1 AFQNMRYA
9 QIISD
14 LTEISLATVIH
25 HAGPADD
32 LEICDPRELGQDVVL
47 DAIDERPAFLLVAQI
62 FKRQNRNPSCYRM
75 TDQFTFR
82 NDPSSSRHQRD
93 QARWL
98 DYAAPI
104 SFLARKVPC
113 AAPESVHALT
123 NVRHL
128 QLARER
134 TCTGALDLSLGT

>member
-1 AFQNMRYA
+1 MCVSARLDQLRVEAKMRAGSADAAFQNMRYA

-32 LEICDPRELGQDVVL
+32 LEICDPRQLGQDVVL

-62 FKRQNRNPSCYRM
+62 FKRQNRDPSCYRM

-82 NDPSSSRHQRD
+82 KDPSSRRHKRD
-93 QARWL
+93 TRL
-98 DYAAPI
+98 FYRR
-104 SFLARKVPC
+104 S
-113 AAPESVHALT
+113 
-123 NVRHL
+123 
-128 QLARER
+128 
-134 TCTGALDLSLGT
+134 G